1 MEQTKEKETT
11 STQERRTAHVIH
23 YNISYILQGAEH
35 GTDGA
40 IVLLHDIVSGAFVW
54 RNILPQ
60 LASTNRAVYAIDMLG
75 YGLSDHPW
83 QADTSIWGHADYLAM
98 LFNQLNLTNI
108 ILVGHGIGGGVA
120 QVLATRLSVPRIAA
134 LVLIDSICYERT
146 IAENWPL
153 PDMHKRQDPDAPKQT
168 HVEDLIH
175 DLRAT
180 LPDGVNITS
189 QFKARQFEDVINDYV
204 EPWNSELGKEVLFQH
219 IRLLYPNYCNSV
231 ASDLKVLGRPAL
243 IIWAEHD
250 QQMPLKYAQRLHRDI
265 AGSRLVVIPGAG
277 HLVLFDAPDA
287 VASALTDFVGSLASA
302 RQ

>member
-1 MEQTKEKETT
+1 MEQTKVKETT
-11 STQERRTAHVIH
+11 SAQERRTAHVIH

-35 GTDGA
+35 GTDGP
-40 IVLLHDIVSGAFVW
+40 IVLLHNIVSGAFAW

-83 QADTSIWGHADYLAM
+83 PADTSIWGHADYLAM

-120 QVLATRLSVPRIAA
+120 QILATRLSVQRVAA

-153 PDMHKRQDPDAPKQT
+153 PDMRKRQDPDAPKQT
-168 HVEDLIH
+168 HVEDMIH

-180 LPDGVNITS
+180 LPDGVHNT
-189 QFKARQFEDVINDYV
+189 RQFEDVINDYV

-265 AGSRLVVIPGAG
+265 PGSHLVIIPDAG
-277 HLVLFDAPDA
+277 HMVLFDAPDA
-287 VASALTDFVGSLASA
+287 VASALTDFMTSL
-302 RQ
+302 

>member
-11 STQERRTAHVIH
+11 SAQERRTAHVIH
-23 YNISYILQGAEH
+23 YNISYILQGAEY
-35 GTDGA
+35 GTDSP
-40 IVLLHDIVSGAFVW
+40 IVLLHNIVSGAFAW

-120 QVLATRLSVPRIAA
+120 QILATRLSVHRVAA

-153 PDMHKRQDPDAPKQT
+153 PDMRKRQDPDAPKKT
-168 HVEDLIH
+168 HVEDMIH

-180 LPDGVNITS
+180 LPDGVQNT
-189 QFKARQFEDVINDYV
+189 RQFEDVINDYV
-204 EPWNSELGKEVLFQH
+204 EPWHSELGKEVLFQH

-231 ASDLKVLGRPAL
+231 ASDLKVLGRPVL

-265 AGSRLVVIPGAG
+265 PGSRLVIIPDAG
-277 HLVLFDAPDA
+277 HMVLFDAPDA
-287 VASALTDFVGSLASA
+287 VASALTDFVASL
-302 RQ
+302 